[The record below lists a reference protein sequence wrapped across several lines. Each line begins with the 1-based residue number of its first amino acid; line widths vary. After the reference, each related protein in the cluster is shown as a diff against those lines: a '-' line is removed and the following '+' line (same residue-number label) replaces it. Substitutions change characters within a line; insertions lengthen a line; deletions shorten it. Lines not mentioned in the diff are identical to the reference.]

1 MASDNKLH
9 TSTPEAQ
16 GIPSGAILA
25 FLQAAEESIDALHSF
40 MLLRHGAVVAQG
52 WWTPYGPDLRHVLF
66 SLSKSFTSTAVG
78 LAVAEGRLTVDD
90 TLLSIFP
97 EFAPE
102 EISDNLAGMKVRHL
116 LSMSTGHA
124 EDTTGRLF
132 GAQDGKWVKAFMA
145 LPVEY
150 EPGTHFLYNTGATY
164 VLSAIVQKLT
174 GMTLMDYLTPRLF
187 EPLGIKDAWWEVSP
201 EGVAMGGFGLNV
213 KTEDIA
219 RFGQLYLQKGV
230 WNGQRILPE
239 AWVAEATSRQ
249 VSNEPNTNIDW
260 RQGYGYQFW
269 RCQHNAYRGD
279 GAFGQ
284 YCIVMPDQDAV
295 IAITS
300 GVGNMQA
307 VLDLIWGRLL
317 PAMGPAALPDDPE
330 AQAQLARRL
339 AGLELLPQVGAATSP
354 WADRVSGRT
363 YAFDVAEQN
372 AVVNRHGP
380 SDEAQLIHAIEVVLH
395 GHEGGTLTIRD
406 GRGDNTI
413 AFAHGA
419 WRRGETQLGVD
430 EPHRYAASGAW
441 IDEDTLV
448 VKLCLYETPF
458 RPTLTLQF
466 GQGGVRYQHRMNVG
480 FGPGAS
486 PALVGKLL

>member
-1 MASDNKLH
+1 MTSENKLH

-52 WWTPYGPDLRHVLF
+52 WWTPYGSELRHVLF

-90 TLLSIFP
+90 SVLSFFP
-97 EFAPE
+97 EYAPA
-102 EISDNLAGMKVRHL
+102 EISDTLAAMKVRHL
-116 LSMSTGHA
+116 LSMVTGHA
-124 EDTTGRLF
+124 EDTSNHVF
-132 GAQDGKWVKAFMA
+132 GAEDGKFVKAFLS
-145 LPVEY
+145 LPVQY

-164 VLSAIVQKLT
+164 VLAAIVQKLT
-174 GMTLMDYLTPRLF
+174 GMRLIEYLTPRLF
-187 EPLGIKDAWWEVSP
+187 EPLGIKDAWWETSP

-213 KTEDIA
+213 RTEDIA
-219 RFGQLYLQKGV
+219 RLGQLYLQKGV

-239 AWVAEATSRQ
+239 AWVAEATARQ
-249 VSNEPNTNIDW
+249 VSNDPNDNVDW

-300 GVGNMQA
+300 GVGNMQS
-307 VLDLIWGRLL
+307 VLDLIWDRLL
-317 PAMGPAALPDDPE
+317 PAMGPAALPEDTE
-330 AQAQLARRL
+330 VQAQLARKL
-339 AGLELLPQVGAATSP
+339 AGLALPAQAGAATSP

-363 YAFDVAEQN
+363 YAFDVSEQK
-372 AVVNRHGP
+372 AVVDRHGP
-380 SDEAQLIHAIEVVLH
+380 PEQAQLIHAVRVDLN
-395 GHEGGTLTIRD
+395 GHEGGTLMIRD
-406 GRGDNTI
+406 GRGDNII
-413 AFAHGA
+413 AFGYGA
-419 WRRGETQLGVD
+419 WRRGETLVGSDALQRV
-430 EPHRYAASGAW
+430 AASGAW
-441 IDEDTLV
+441 TSEDTLV
-448 VKLCLYETPF
+448 IKLCLYETPF
-458 RPTLTLQF
+458 RPTFTLQF
-466 GQGGVRYQHRMNVG
+466 GQGGVRYQYRMNVG
-480 FGPGAS
+480 FGPGAR
-486 PALVGKLL
+486 PALVGRLV